1 MQSSNKKEN
10 DKKTQTTIAEGLAAT
25 QSAKVSADNA
35 AKKFAKPENYTGNRT
50 LYDSG
55 SAKYHAKSELFSGS
69 AEVKD
74 PYTGDILTLRKADA
88 KARFG
93 ADWQKHL
100 AESDHIHPLERI
112 HEAHK
117 NNPFLTNDDIREA
130 ANSRENL
137 EVNSRSFNN
146 AKRSRTNE
154 EFMADREYRESKGLK
169 LSKKAE
175 LEAVQRGREAEAEI
189 NRELRIRTVKN
200 AASTFHNAGLEGA
213 KQSGLTALTMSGI
226 MNAVAVIK
234 GEKDTGEAIADTL
247 KTGGAGAVTGY
258 FMSGGLT
265 TLAQGLSNSSSQIIQ
280 SLAKS
285 NLPGQIVT
293 AVMTFGGTLR
303 RYASGEINTEDFII
317 ELGDKGSGLALGGYG
332 FVTGQALIPIP
343 IVGGVIG
350 SLVGYALSSSLYG
363 GLVERLNG
371 AKLAHEERLRIE
383 RECQKAI
390 EMLKEYRKQMEDLI
404 SSYLTEHI
412 TAFHTAFDTMKEA
425 LGIGDIDGFISGAN
439 MITENLGG
447 RVQFRNMREFDSLMD
462 SDEAF
467 VL

>member
-1 MQSSNKKEN
+1 MS
-10 DKKTQTTIAEGLAAT
+10 DKKKDYKTELTIAEGLAAT
-25 QSAKVSADNA
+25 LSARISADMA
-35 AKKFAKPENYTGNRT
+35 AEHYAKPENYTGNRT

-55 SAKYHAKSELFSGS
+55 VAKYHAKSELFSGN
-69 AEVKD
+69 ATVRD
-74 PYTGDILTLRKADA
+74 PYTGDMLTLTKAEA

-93 ADWQKHL
+93 PDWQKHL
-100 AESDHIHPLERI
+100 AESDHIHPLEKI

-117 NNPFLTNDDIREA
+117 DNPFLTNDDIREV
-130 ANSRENL
+130 ANSPDNI

-154 EFMADREYRESKGLK
+154 EFIGDREYRESKGVK
-169 LSKKAE
+169 LSQE
-175 LEAVQRGREAEAEI
+175 SEREAVRRGSEAQAKI
-189 NRELRIRTVKN
+189 DRELRIRSVKN
-200 AASTFHNAGLEGA
+200 AATTFHNAGLKGA
-213 KQSGLTALTMSGI
+213 KQSGLTALTMAGI
-226 MNAVAVIK
+226 MNVVSLIK
-234 GEKDTGEAIADTL
+234 GEKDAREAIADTV
-247 KTGGAGAVTGY
+247 KAGGSGFVTGY
-258 FMSGGLT
+258 VMSGGLT
-265 TLAQGLSNSSSQIIQ
+265 TLAQGLSKSSSPIIQ
-280 SLAKS
+280 SIMKS
-285 NLPGQIVT
+285 NMPGQIVT
-293 AVMTFGGTLR
+293 AVMTFGGTLK

-317 ELGDKGSGLALGGYG
+317 ELGDKGSGLAAGGYG
-332 FVTGQALIPIP
+332 FAVGQAMIPIP
-343 IVGGVIG
+343 IVGGVVG

-404 SSYLTEHI
+404 SRYLTEHI

-425 LGIGDIDGFISGAN
+425 LGIGDVDGFISGAN

-447 RVQFRNMREFDSLMD
+447 RVQFRNMREFDSLMM
-462 SDEAF
+462 SEEAF